1 MYFREII
8 KEDTDNVMGV
18 KRIFNTIQK
27 HFINKLEN
35 KPTKLFPF
43 DSSDPDKIINIYI
56 PLYNFINEF
65 VTSNHSDVMVIFNT
79 FIVKYNPEGN
89 YENLENV
96 VDLPEN
102 VLSSMFSP
110 KVMILSKYFRTSPFL
125 IYKEQYTNYGMPIYW
140 IEDEESHFSIGDLS
154 EIKNA
159 CYEYVKDRYY
169 DLSEVRD
176 VFGDETVLNF
186 SYVNDRFIPT
196 LSRESADQRLD
207 SMGIGGML
215 NFLLDYDSEES
226 IKLLTR
232 YQNILDK
239 SKEDVENNYKG
250 LLDDL
255 IEEIT
260 EYIFEILSEEY
271 EDMITNDIT
280 EFLNELGYLDTE
292 GGYYKISKIPNW
304 LEFEWEEFYDEQAS
318 EMDYHY
324 LSPYERLDIYKGE
337 SSNYYILKVDY

>member
-8 KEDTDNVMGV
+8 EENIDKTGM
-18 KRIFNTIQK
+18 KRIFSTIQK

-35 KPTKLFPF
+35 KPKKLFPF
-43 DSSDPDKIINIYI
+43 DNSDLDKVIDIYI
-56 PLYNFINEF
+56 PLFNFIEEF
-65 VTSNHSDVMVIFNT
+65 VTSNYSDAMDIFNT
-79 FIVKYNPEGN
+79 FIVKYNPEGT
-89 YENLENV
+89 YESLDYLVE
-96 VDLPEN
+96 LPDKILN
-102 VLSSMFSP
+102 DMFNER
-110 KVMILSKYFRTSPFL
+110 VIILSKYFRTSPFL
-125 IYKEQYTNYGMPIYW
+125 IYKEQYANYGMPIYW

-260 EYIFEILSEEY
+260 EYCL
-271 EDMITNDIT
+271 
-280 EFLNELGYLDTE
+280 
-292 GGYYKISKIPNW
+292 
-304 LEFEWEEFYDEQAS
+304 
-318 EMDYHY
+318 
-324 LSPYERLDIYKGE
+324 
-337 SSNYYILKVDY
+337 SNYLKNLVYQKNCNSMPKGC